1 MMQFGMY
8 APIPM
13 VTIGSPEVA
22 QAAKE
27 ALQPLPA
34 GRRDAQYDHGEK
46 MILAAEKAGFELCLF
61 AERHLG
67 NDLSAWVMAS
77 AIAAQFE
84 TMRALVAVH
93 PGLWD
98 PALIARM
105 TVSLDRISRGRAAL
119 NVVNGSRDDEFRMF
133 GGTVLEG
140 EQRYKRAEEFVTIL
154 RGLWNNQTF
163 SYAGEHYNIEAGQ
176 LLLKPAT
183 PIPPEIYSVSRGD
196 RGRDF
201 IAEVCDWWFVDQPK
215 DAETIEDYLRGTEA
229 SIADMERRC
238 ARSGRKMRYGL
249 TPFLAVGDT
258 RESALDE
265 AVTRI
270 FEFDPGA
277 DRRMVEKRM
286 LPATRAGCVGPPK
299 EVLAQLRRFEDIGAE
314 LVLCRLVSSTENM
327 RQIGEQIITPMRQAQ
342 RTFAHA

>member
-1 MMQFGMY
+1 
-8 APIPM
+8 M

-22 QAAKE
+22 QAAQE

-67 NDLSAWVMAS
+67 NDLSAWIMAS

-98 PALIARM
+98 PALVARM
-105 TVSLDRISRGRAAL
+105 TVSLDRISRGRVAL

-140 EQRYKRAEEFVTIL
+140 EQRYKRAEEFIAVL
-154 RGLWNNQTF
+154 RGLWSNETF
-163 SYAGEHYNIEAGQ
+163 SYIGDHYRIEAGQ
-176 LLLKPAT
+176 LLLKPASPT
-183 PIPPEIYSVSRGD
+183 PPEIYSVSKGD

-201 IAEVCDWWFVDQPK
+201 IAECCDWWFVDQPK
-215 DAETIEDYLRGTEA
+215 DAASIDDYLRGTEA

-238 ARSGRKMRYGL
+238 ARTGRKMRYGL
-249 TPFLAVGDT
+249 TPFLALGDSK
-258 RESALDE
+258 EAALDD
-265 AVTRI
+265 AVTSI
-270 FEFDPGA
+270 FKYDPGA
-277 DRRMVEKRM
+277 DRRMIEKRM
-286 LPATRAGCVGPPK
+286 VPATRAGCVGPAD
-299 EVLAQLRRFEDIGAE
+299 EVLAQLRRFEEIGAE

-327 RQIGEQIITPMRQAQ
+327 RRIGEQIIAPLKQSQ
-342 RTFAHA
+342 RKMALA

>member
-1 MMQFGMY
+1 
-8 APIPM
+8 M
-13 VTIGSPEVA
+13 VTVGSPEVA
-22 QAAKE
+22 QAVTE

-34 GRRDAQYDHGEK
+34 GRRDAQYDHGEE

-67 NDLSAWVMAS
+67 HDLSAWVMAS

-105 TVSLDRISRGRAAL
+105 TVSLDRISRGRVAL
-119 NVVNGSRDDEFRMF
+119 NVVNGSHDDEFRMF

-140 EQRYKRAEEFVTIL
+140 EPRYKRAEEFITIL
-154 RGLWNNQTF
+154 RGLWSNETF
-163 SYAGEHYNIEAGQ
+163 SFAGDHYKIEAGK
-176 LLLKPAT
+176 LLLKAAT
-183 PIPPEIYSVSRGD
+183 PTPPEIYSVSKGD

-201 IAEVCDWWFVDQPK
+201 IAEYCDWWFVDQPK
-215 DAETIEDYLRGTEA
+215 DVTSIDDFLRGTET

-238 ARSGRKMRYGL
+238 QRTGRKMRYGL
-249 TPFLAVGDT
+249 TPFLALGET
-258 RESALDE
+258 RESALDD
-265 AVTRI
+265 AVTQI
-270 FEFDPGA
+270 FKFDPGA
-277 DRRMVEKRM
+277 DRRMIEKRM
-286 LPATRAGCVGPPK
+286 VPATRAGCVGPAS

-327 RQIGEQIITPMRQAQ
+327 RRIGEEIITPMRRAE
-342 RTFAHA
+342 RRMAVA

>member
-1 MMQFGMY
+1 MQFGIY

-13 VTIGSPEVA
+13 VTVGSPQVA
-22 QAAKE
+22 QSVQE

-34 GRRDAQYDHGEK
+34 GRRDAQYDHGEE
-46 MILAAEKAGFELCLF
+46 MILAAEKAGFDLCLF

-67 NDLSAWVMAS
+67 HDLSAWIMAS
-77 AIAAQFE
+77 AIAAQFT

-105 TVSLDRISRGRAAL
+105 TVSLDRISRGRVAL
-119 NVVNGSRDDEFRMF
+119 NIVNGSHDDEFRMF

-140 EQRYKRAEEFVTIL
+140 EARYRRAEEFIAVL
-154 RGLWNNQTF
+154 QGLWTSDDF
-163 SYAGEHYNIEAGQ
+163 SFSGDHYRIEHGK

-183 PIPPEIYSVSRGD
+183 PTPPEIYSVSKGD

-201 IAEVCDWWFVDQPK
+201 IAQYCDWWFVDQPK
-215 DAETIEDYLRGTEA
+215 DVASVDEFIRGTEA
-229 SIADMERRC
+229 SIKDMERRVQ
-238 ARSGRKMRYGL
+238 RFGRKMRYGL
-249 TPFLAVGDT
+249 TPFLALGDSN
-258 RESALDE
+258 EAALDD
-265 AVTRI
+265 AVSRI

-286 LPATRAGCVGPPK
+286 VPATRAGCVGTAK
-299 EVLAQLRRFEDIGAE
+299 DVLATLRRYEDIGAE

-327 RQIGEQIITPMRQAQ
+327 RRIGEEVIAPLKHSEPRMAV
-342 RTFAHA
+342 A

>member
-1 MMQFGMY
+1 
-8 APIPM
+8 M
-13 VTIGSPEVA
+13 VTVGSPEVA
-22 QAAKE
+22 QAVAE
-27 ALQPLPA
+27 ALQPVPA
-34 GRRDAQYDHGEK
+34 GRRDAQYDHGEE

-67 NDLSAWVMAS
+67 HDLSAWVMAS
-77 AIAAQFE
+77 AIAAQFK
-84 TMRALVAVH
+84 TMCALVAVH

-105 TVSLDRISRGRAAL
+105 TVSLDRISRGRVAL
-119 NVVNGSRDDEFRMF
+119 NVVNGSHDDEFRMF

-140 EQRYKRAEEFVTIL
+140 EERYKRTEEFITIL
-154 RGLWNNQTF
+154 RGLWSNETF
-163 SYAGEHYNIEAGQ
+163 SYAGDHYKIEAGQ
-176 LLLKPAT
+176 LLLKAASPA
-183 PIPPEIYSVSRGD
+183 PPEIYSVSKGE

-201 IAEVCDWWFVDQPK
+201 IAQHCDWWFVDQPK
-215 DAETIEDYLRGTEA
+215 DPENADDFLRRTET

-238 ARSGRKMRYGL
+238 KALGRKMRYGL
-249 TPFLAVGDT
+249 TPFLALGDT
-258 RESALDE
+258 QESALDE

-286 LPATRAGCVGPPK
+286 VPATRAGCVGPAA
-299 EVLAQLRRFEDIGAE
+299 EVMKQLRRFEDIGAE

-327 RQIGEQIITPMRQAQ
+327 RRIGKEIITPLRQAQ
-342 RTFAHA
+342 RMLALA

>member
-1 MMQFGMY
+1 MQFGIY

-13 VTIGSPEVA
+13 VTVGSPEVA
-22 QAAKE
+22 QAVKE

-34 GRRDAQYDHGEK
+34 GRRDAQYDHGEE

-67 NDLSAWVMAS
+67 HDLSAWVMAS
-77 AIAAQFE
+77 AIAAQFQ

-98 PALIARM
+98 PALIARL
-105 TVSLDRISRGRAAL
+105 TVSLDRISRGRVAL
-119 NVVNGSRDDEFRMF
+119 NVVNGSHDDEFRMF

-140 EQRYKRAEEFVTIL
+140 EPRYKRTEEFITIL
-154 RGLWNNQTF
+154 RGLWSNETF
-163 SYAGEHYNIEAGQ
+163 SFSGDHYTLENGQ
-176 LLLKPAT
+176 LLLKAAT
-183 PIPPEIYSVSRGD
+183 PTPPEIYSVSKGD

-201 IAEVCDWWFVDQPK
+201 IAEYCDWWFVDQPK
-215 DAETIEDYLRGTEA
+215 NPESIDDYLRGTEA

-238 ARSGRKMRYGL
+238 QRTGRKMRYGL
-249 TPFLAVGDT
+249 TPFLALGAT
-258 RESALDE
+258 RETALDE
-265 AVTRI
+265 AVSRI

-286 LPATRAGCVGPPK
+286 VPATQAGCVGPA
-299 EVLAQLRRFEDIGAE
+299 EEIIAQLRRFEDIGAE

-327 RQIGEQIITPMRQAQ
+327 RRIGDEIIAPMKQSQAAQ
-342 RTFAHA
+342 ATA

>member
-1 MMQFGMY
+1 MQFGIY

-22 QAAKE
+22 QAASE

-34 GRRDAQYDHGEK
+34 GRRDAQYDHGENV
-46 MILAAEKAGFELCLF
+46 ILAAEKAGFELCLF

-77 AIAAQFE
+77 AIAAQLE

-105 TVSLDRISRGRAAL
+105 TVSLDRISRGRVAL
-119 NVVNGSRDDEFRMF
+119 NVVNGSRDEEFRMF

-140 EQRYKRAEEFVTIL
+140 EQRYKRAEEFITIL
-154 RGLWNNQTF
+154 RGLWNNKAF
-163 SYAGEHYNIEAGQ
+163 SFAGEYYKIDAGQ
-176 LLLKPAT
+176 LLLKPASPT
-183 PIPPEIYSVSRGD
+183 PPEIYSVSKGD

-201 IAEVCDWWFVDQPK
+201 IAEYCDWWFVDQPK
-215 DAETIEDYLRGTEA
+215 DATSTDEFLRGTEA

-238 ARSGRKMRYGL
+238 ARAGRRMRYGL
-249 TPFLAVGDT
+249 TPFLALGET
-258 RESALDE
+258 KESALDE

-277 DRRMVEKRM
+277 DKRMVEKRM
-286 LPATRAGCVGPPK
+286 VPATRAGCVGPAN

-314 LVLCRLVSSTENM
+314 LVLCRLVSTTENI
-327 RQIGEQIITPMRQAQ
+327 RQIGNEIIAPLKQAQ
-342 RTFAHA
+342 RTLAHA